1 MKKNYKN
8 VAFCGVFTALA
19 MIFSYV
25 EALIPIPIGI
35 PGVKLGVANIAIIVL
50 LYSVGSKEAIIVDVL
65 RIALTGMMFG
75 NLYSFLFSMA
85 GGMLSI
91 IIMVILKKTGRFSM
105 TGVSIAGGV
114 MHNIGQII
122 AAVFLMDTPA
132 IAYYLPVLLIAGII
146 TGIVIGIAGSL
157 LEKSVRKVTDE
168 H

>member
-50 LYSVGSKEAIIVDVL
+50 LYSAGSKEAIIVDVL

-157 LEKSVRKVTDE
+157 LEKSVSKVTDE